1 MTAVPNRLDGRVAVV
16 TGGSRGIGRAIALA
30 LGRQGAAVA
39 LSFKSHEE
47 EARQIV
53 DELTGTG
60 ARALTLRCDVADEA
74 GVTGFFEQVVATLGG
89 VDILVNNAGAVQSAA
104 FLFMT
109 SKDWRDVLR
118 VNLDGTF
125 FCTKAAVRGMM
136 VRRWGR
142 IVNVVSASATVGL
155 PGQANY
161 AASKAGVVGL
171 TRTLARELAPHGVLV
186 NAVSPGLIETD
197 MTAAVPARARDALLQ
212 RIALSRIGRAEEVA
226 PLVTFLASDEASYIT
241 GQVIAVDGG
250 LF

>member
-1 MTAVPNRLDGRVAVV
+1 MTTVPNRLDGRVAVV

-39 LSFKSHEE
+39 LSFKTHEQ
-47 EARQIV
+47 EARHVV
-53 DELTGTG
+53 DELTGAG
-60 ARALTLRCDVADEA
+60 ARAVALRCDVAEEPDVGA
-74 GVTGFFEQVVATLGG
+74 FFDRIVATLGG
-89 VDILVNNAGAVQSAA
+89 VDILVNNAGVVQSAA

-109 SKDWRDVLR
+109 SEHWREVLR

-142 IVNVVSASATVGL
+142 IVNVVSASGTVGL

-161 AASKAGVVGL
+161 SAAKAGVVGL

-197 MTAAVPARARDALLQ
+197 MTAGMPGRTRDVLLH
-212 RIALSRIGRAEEVA
+212 RIALARTGRVEEVA
-226 PLVTFLASDEASYIT
+226 PLVTFLVSDEASYIT

>member
-1 MTAVPNRLDGRVAVV
+1 M
-16 TGGSRGIGRAIALA
+16 
-30 LGRQGAAVA
+30 
-39 LSFKSHEE
+39 
-47 EARQIV
+47 
-53 DELTGTG
+53 
-60 ARALTLRCDVADEA
+60 
-74 GVTGFFEQVVATLGG
+74 
-89 VDILVNNAGAVQSAA
+89 
-104 FLFMT
+104 
-109 SKDWRDVLR
+109 
-118 VNLDGTF
+118 NLDGAF
-125 FCTKAAVRGMM
+125 FCTKAVVRGMM

-142 IVNVVSASATVGL
+142 IMNVVSASANVGL

>member
-1 MTAVPNRLDGRVAVV
+1 MTAVASRLEGRVAVV

-30 LGRQGAAVA
+30 LGRHGAAVA
-39 LSFKSHEE
+39 LSFKSHEQD
-47 EARQIV
+47 ARQVV
-53 DELTGTG
+53 DELTGAG
-60 ARALTLRCDVADEA
+60 ARAVALRCDVANEPDVGA
-74 GVTGFFEQVVATLGG
+74 FFDRIVATLGG

-109 SKDWRDVLR
+109 SENWREVLG

-142 IVNVVSASATVGL
+142 IVNVVSASGTVGL

-197 MTAAVPARARDALLQ
+197 MTAAMPERTRDALLQ
-212 RIALSRIGRAEEVA
+212 RIALARAGRVDEVA
-226 PLVTFLASDEASYIT
+226 PLVTFLVSEEASYIT